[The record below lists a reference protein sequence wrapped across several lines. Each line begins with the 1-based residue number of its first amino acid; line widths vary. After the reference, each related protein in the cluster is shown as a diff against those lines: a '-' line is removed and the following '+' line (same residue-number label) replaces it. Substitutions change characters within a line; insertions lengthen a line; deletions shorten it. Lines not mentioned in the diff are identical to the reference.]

1 MALRIPYQMKK
12 IAESGGEA
20 GQQPGP
26 HFDQAWFYQL
36 CELMIA
42 PQAPFVKRQVR
53 KLLLLICGSKEQHRQ
68 LRDLRTLET
77 RIREI
82 KITVAKG
89 GFDFADIENGS
100 VSLQYDT
107 LIQLKTCVEVAE
119 SRTLNW
125 QRFCMGDE
133 TVLPFLQ
140 QVSYMLDNGV
150 TPLVLQLLQT
160 ALCPPARAEKPARS
174 KSSSPEKSV
183 GKEKSRSEEHEDE
196 INCAGDE
203 NLCIALVQQM
213 SSCRSSPGS

>member
-1 MALRIPYQMKK
+1 MKK

-53 KLLLLICGSKEQHRQ
+53 KLLLLICGSKEQYRQ
-68 LRDLRTLET
+68 LRDLHTLET

-89 GFDFADIENGS
+89 GFDFADMENGS

-107 LIQLKTCVEVAE
+107 LIQLIEQLKTCVEVAE

-125 QRFCMGDE
+125 QRFCMSDE
-133 TVLPFLQ
+133 MVLPFLL